1 MVKGGLPHVLHLAV
15 ALDSDLA
22 ELAEGV
28 MGLKLQPRVWIPL
41 SLSQFDSYIWGLDFG
56 LGLGLRL
63 FNIIKSNLGFLMTSL
78 LTSVLE
84 MLCMSGNVLSGII
97 AFNVWR
103 IQEKSFINRMFFL
116 YFAIDCVIG
125 ATDPY
130 FLFKLFR
137 ERSVLLSS
145 VTSVLHMCLLD
156 MMVNSNRNK
165 TVNYFWLLG
174 CFGHCREAFTT
185 LQWWA

>member
-1 MVKGGLPHVLHLAV
+1 
-15 ALDSDLA
+15 
-22 ELAEGV
+22 
-28 MGLKLQPRVWIPL
+28 
-41 SLSQFDSYIWGLDFG
+41 
-56 LGLGLRL
+56 
-63 FNIIKSNLGFLMTSL
+63 
-78 LTSVLE
+78 
-84 MLCMSGNVLSGII
+84 MSGNVLSGII

-125 ATDPY
+125 AADPY

-174 CFGHCREAFTT
+174 CFGHGREGFTT
-185 LQWWA
+185 L